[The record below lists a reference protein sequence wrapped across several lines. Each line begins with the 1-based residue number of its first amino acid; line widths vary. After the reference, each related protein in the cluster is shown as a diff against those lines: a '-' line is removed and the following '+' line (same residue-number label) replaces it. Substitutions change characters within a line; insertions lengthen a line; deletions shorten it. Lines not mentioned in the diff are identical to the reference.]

1 LATTNSSIKAVLRQL
16 DKEQLVRLARQRN
29 VKKTVLEMSK
39 PTLVDFLSH
48 IITRKEINELLSK
61 HGRTGALAM
70 IDGAQFE
77 KKAMRLFTKEGF
89 KCDLNVRMKGM
100 EFDIIGKKGRDYA
113 GFYDSTKYIIAE
125 CKNKAAVT
133 MQDFNKFLGKFRTYE
148 RKHDAEG
155 QCFGFFVTTG
165 IYHPDVKR
173 AAKTH
178 REIKLLKLKS

>member
-1 LATTNSSIKAVLRQL
+1 LASTNSSIKAVLRQL
-16 DKEQLVRLARQRN
+16 DKGQLVRLARQRN
-29 VKKTVLEMSK
+29 VKKTALEMPK

-61 HGRTGALAM
+61 RGRTGAFAM
-70 IDGAQFE
+70 LDGVQFE
-77 KKAMRLFTKEGF
+77 KKAMRIFTKDGYN
-89 KCDLNVRMKGM
+89 CSLNVRMRGM

-113 GFYDSTKYIIAE
+113 GFYDSTKYVIAE
-125 CKNKAAVT
+125 CKNKGSVN

-173 AAKTH
+173 AVKTH
-178 REIKLLKLKS
+178 KEIKLLRVKS